1 MWFVHWELFTALLG
15 RCGAHIPSL
24 SCFAH
29 SLDQCKGKFGPRVLK
44 VSASMVLSAPK
55 TRMDVG
61 HWVIFTGFRR
71 ASVLSLLGS
80 PCSSYF
86 HAPLVTLK
94 WVIWCLGTLQHCSK
108 EAVSSMKEKWWKEK
122 GKLGLG
128 LHPKV
133 SQGLHVILSLGQ
145 PHIPPARFTSEH

>member
-1 MWFVHWELFTALLG
+1 MALLG

-24 SCFAH
+24 SCIAH
-29 SLDQCKGKFGPRVLK
+29 SLDHCRDKFGPRVLK
-44 VSASMVLSAPK
+44 VSALMVLSAPK

-80 PCSSYF
+80 LCSSYF

-94 WVIWCLGTLQHCSK
+94 WVI
-108 EAVSSMKEKWWKEK
+108 
-122 GKLGLG
+122 
-128 LHPKV
+128 
-133 SQGLHVILSLGQ
+133 
-145 PHIPPARFTSEH
+145 